1 MALFDYSRRM
11 TEPEKPSPDVTA
23 EQQRQIV
30 QPEPERQEPV
40 VLRQV
45 PVDEIRAS
53 LKPGLLRVDFPDVQS
68 ETGKGFMF
76 VKPGDVRQSLSAEGS
91 PVSGKAD
98 VVISA
103 DGQTTSPYFVVQN
116 GKPVRME
123 RDVSYFVEEQE
134 RACREAAEQA
144 RQSVQNQCE
153 SAEHPLERSADYE

>member
-45 PVDEIRAS
+45 SVDEIRAS

-76 VKPGDVRQSLSAEGS
+76 VGS
-91 PVSGKAD
+91 QQRN
-98 VVISA
+98 I
-103 DGQTTSPYFVVQN
+103 
-116 GKPVRME
+116 
-123 RDVSYFVEEQE
+123 
-134 RACREAAEQA
+134 
-144 RQSVQNQCE
+144 
-153 SAEHPLERSADYE
+153 